1 MNTLFRYITAA
12 LMSISILSGCTK
24 SFEEVNTDPDS
35 PTPENVSS
43 TNVLAFCERYASDN
57 MFDEWFDLNESCG
70 FSGQIAKWM
79 YCDEGYYL
87 FRPNV
92 NSTSWNI
99 CYRTA
104 SNLST
109 IINNESSKGEVDQN
123 LNMLAAA
130 IIFRA
135 QIFQIATDRWG
146 NIPFF
151 EACMLGDAEN
161 PIAQPVYDSQE
172 EIYSTLLQDLKFAVE
187 LLDEDGGEL
196 GSGDVLLGGDIT
208 AWKKYG
214 NALRLRMAAR
224 MAKKNPTGAAA
235 VFSEIL
241 SDLDTYP
248 IPEGNEDN
256 VFFTEWGGEYP
267 EPWADYY
274 NSRKLE
280 YGISKLMVDT
290 FYNLDD
296 PRIEVYA
303 KPTAE
308 WSSGAVGVPKFNG
321 YQHGLRTTA
330 ITSKY
335 SAISDRFQDKS
346 GSLTGFSPWLRS
358 CEVYFAISYA
368 ASPALNFNT
377 PGFTQQTAYEKG
389 VKLSLEENGISEADA
404 SAYMAAGGKFDGTLE
419 QLFTQWWISVF
430 KNGQEAWSLFRM
442 SGYPQGNTVAPESYY
457 PGHNTPPM
465 AYGYPDSE
473 RNLNSANC
481 SVESSA
487 EVDYFWGKQMWWDVR
502 SGLK

>member
-1 MNTLFRYITAA
+1 MNTLFRYIAAA
-12 LMSISILSGCTK
+12 LISISILSGCTK
-24 SFEEVNTDPDS
+24 SFEDVNTDPDR

-104 SNLST
+104 SNLKSIISNEDPESNMSAVAT
-109 IINNESSKGEVDQN
+109 IF
-123 LNMLAAA
+123 LC
-130 IIFRA
+130 

-146 NIPFF
+146 NVPFSQ
-151 EACMLGDAEN
+151 ACMLDDAEYSV
-161 PIAQPVYDSQE
+161 AQPVYDGQKS
-172 EIYSTLLQDLKFAVE
+172 IYEAVLADLKSAVE
-187 LLDEDGGEL
+187 TLDENGDDL
-196 GSGDVLLGGDIT
+196 GSGDVLLRGDVT

-224 MAKKNPTGAAA
+224 MAKINPSGAAA
-235 VFSEIL
+235 IFSEIL
-241 SDLDTYP
+241 SNPDAYP

-274 NSRKLE
+274 NTRKLE

-290 FYNLDD
+290 FNNLDD

-308 WSSGAVGVPKFNG
+308 WNSGAVGVPKFNG

-335 SAISDRFQDKS
+335 SAIGDRFQDKS

-368 ASPALNFNT
+368 SSLGFST
-377 PGFTQQTAYEKG
+377 PGFTQESAYEAA
-389 VKLSLEENGISEADA
+389 VALSLEENDISESDA
-404 SAYMAAGGKFDGTLE
+404 SAYMAAGGRYNGTQE

-442 SGYPQGNTVAPESYY
+442 SGYPEGNTVAPESYY

-473 RNLNSANC
+473 RNLNSSNC

-502 SGLK
+502 TGLY